1 MVAAGYEIWL
11 NFTTPVEIKTIMLAL
26 KKLGYITF
34 DRDPPEPEAP
44 KMHTDF
50 EKELNELREKR
61 AKLRQS
67 DDILDSSDQK

>member
-11 NFTTPVEIKTIMLAL
+11 NFTTPIEIKTIMLAL

-34 DRDPPEPEAP
+34 DRDPPEPEEP

-61 AKLRQS
+61 AKLR
-67 DDILDSSDQK
+67 